1 MPAAPPPGTAA
12 LPYHDR
18 VHGGMREEQRKRGR
32 GPGSE
37 TLLTSS
43 QRRPA
48 TAVAAACGVVTTV
61 LGLWSAGQARPD
73 RFDAA
78 VDGWLREAG
87 AGHIG
92 ALKSLESVGNPV
104 PVTVI
109 TAILVLACLLARR
122 WRGAVLVAAA
132 VPAAS
137 GLTEGVLKPLT
148 DRTIQGWL
156 SYPSGHAT
164 GMFTLA
170 TIALVLL
177 TGPSRPRAPRAPRLA
192 LVAAAAVLAAAVA
205 AAMVSLGLHYFTDLF
220 GGAAVGIAVVLLLA
234 LSLDRYWPR
243 GTRAAAPATGHAKL
257 DGDRAEH
264 PERTLS
270 PGEVPRGT

>member
-1 MPAAPPPGTAA
+1 
-12 LPYHDR
+12 
-18 VHGGMREEQRKRGR
+18 MRGEQRKRAR
-32 GPGSE
+32 GPASQV
-37 TLLTSS
+37 LLATS

-48 TAVAAACGVVTTV
+48 IAVAAACVVITTV
-61 LGLWSAGQARPD
+61 LGLWSAGQAHPD

-78 VDGWLREAG
+78 VDGWLRDAG
-87 AGHIG
+87 AGYTS
-92 ALKSLESVGNPV
+92 ALQRLESLGNPG
-104 PVTVI
+104 PFTVI
-109 TAILVLACLLARR
+109 TAVLVLACLLTRR
-122 WRGAVLVAAA
+122 WRGAVLVAGA
-132 VPAAS
+132 VPVAT

-170 TIALVLL
+170 TIVAVLL
-177 TGPSRPRAPRAPRLA
+177 TGPSRPRAPRVPRLA
-192 LVAAAAVLAAAVA
+192 LVAAVAVLAAAVA
-205 AAMVSLGLHYFTDLF
+205 VAMVSLSLHYFTDLF

-234 LSLDRYWPR
+234 LLLDRYWPR
-243 GTRAAAPATGHAKL
+243 RARPAAPACGHARP

-270 PGEVPRGT
+270 PGEASRGA